1 MVTKQIAKLI
11 GGAGTGK
18 TGELLR
24 VLTSAKAS
32 LGGDPFCLGF
42 ASYTKAARLEAAD
55 RAADAWGVPANL
67 LTKEGWFKTVHA
79 TCYRQL
85 DIQSGQI
92 IDKDK
97 ESQLWLAN
105 ALQVDIRI
113 IMDEDTGFS
122 RYDGKSAAATALR
135 AWDLSRSRVEP
146 LRDTLR
152 RLSAAGE
159 AITWAEARQYIERYE
174 EAKRLHDRCDYNDL
188 LARFAGIEF
197 NVEGFCDVDPE
208 GVPPPG
214 VRTWIFD
221 EAQDASALVDRCC
234 RRLAEAP
241 DVQWV
246 YLAGD
251 PFQSIFGF
259 SGSSSDHFMAWK
271 ADKERVMERSWRC
284 PRQIL
289 DLGER
294 CLRRMMKG
302 YWNREIAPADHDGE
316 VLSLSGAAAAC
327 AKLDPTRP
335 TLVIARCKYTLDSY
349 KDALFKRRLPYAM
362 VNDSD
367 DTQILRAYRAYWDLE
382 HGEPVAGEDLAHAI
396 KNTPARSLDGPYLTR
411 GAKASWGRE
420 DTVKAWDMVRP
431 DDLEAIGMTSAL
443 VGAIKSGRWAELLNR
458 GEKWRSAALQHGPEL
473 ATRPQIRLG
482 TIHST
487 KGMEADDVVLSTQI
501 PARVANGAAFD
512 PAVHDEECR
521 IEYVGVTRAR
531 RRLIVSN
538 DISEHNMRLPV

>member
-1 MVTKQIAKLI
+1 MVKKQVAKLI

-24 VLTSAKAS
+24 VLTSAKAT

-42 ASYTKAARLEAAD
+42 ASYTKAARIEAAD
-55 RAADAWGVPANL
+55 RASDEWGVPAQL
-67 LTKEGWFKTVHA
+67 LTKEGWFRTVHS
-79 TCYRQL
+79 TCYKQL
-85 DIQSGQI
+85 GIQNGQI

-113 IMDEDTGFS
+113 ILDEDTGFS
-122 RYDGKSAAATALR
+122 RYDGKSAAAAAMR
-135 AWDLSRSRVEP
+135 AWDLCRARVEP

-152 RLSAAGE
+152 RLSASGQ
-159 AITWAEARQYIERYE
+159 AITWAEAKQYIERYE
-174 EAKRLHDRCDYNDL
+174 EAKRLHDRCDYSDL
-188 LARFAGIEF
+188 LAKFAGLKFE
-197 NVEGFCDVDPE
+197 VDGFYEIDPE

-214 VRTWIFD
+214 VKTWIFD

-259 SGSSSDHFMAWK
+259 SGSSSEHFMGWK
-271 ADKERVMERSWRC
+271 ADKERIMERSWRC
-284 PRQIL
+284 APEIL
-289 DLGER
+289 ELGER
-294 CLRRMMKG
+294 CLRKMSKG
-302 YWNREIAPADHDGE
+302 YFDRKISPADHDGE

-349 KDALFKRRLPYAM
+349 KKALFERRLPYAM
-362 VNDSD
+362 INDSD

-382 HGEPVAGEDLAHAI
+382 HGEPVAGEDLAFAI
-396 KNTPARSLDGPYLTR
+396 KHTPARSLDGPYLTR
-411 GAKASWGRE
+411 GAKASWSRE
-420 DTVKAWDMVRP
+420 ETIKSWDMVKP
-431 DDLEAIGMTSAL
+431 ADLPTIGMTDAL
-443 VGAIKSGRWAELLNR
+443 IGAVRTGGWSELLTK
-458 GEKWRSAALQHGPEL
+458 GEKWRQAALQHGPEL

-482 TIHST
+482 TIHAT

-501 PARVANGAAFD
+501 PGKVANGSASD
-512 PAVHDEECR
+512 PAIHDEECR

-531 RRLIVSN
+531 RRLIVSH
-538 DISEHNMRLPV
+538 DISDNNMRIPV